1 MHSCIY
7 EGMVRHR
14 RIGPPAH
21 EFHNSLFM
29 LYLDL
34 DEIDDVFRNSW
45 LWSSTRPAIARFRRE
60 DHLGPAAEPLDQSV
74 RNLVQLR
81 AGFRPSGAVR
91 LLTHLRYFGY
101 LMNPVSF
108 FFCYDSSGQSVEAVV
123 AEVNNTPWGERHC
136 YVIDA
141 RDEFGMEDSSTGPG
155 EPSGTDTGR
164 LIRAQH
170 RKEFHVSPFMP
181 MDFTYHWRIT
191 PPAEQLAIQIQN
203 RRDDSIA
210 FSASMTMKRRPVTPR
225 SLARVLFRYPVMT
238 MQVTVGIYWQA
249 LRLWLK
255 GVPFCPHPG
264 KRPDPDASPVD
275 GLPQNGTHA
284 FGEPQFSEPCY
295 EDCSLRQARC
305 HATQGIDE

>member
-1 MHSCIY
+1 
-7 EGMVRHR
+7 V
-14 RIGPPAH
+14 H
-21 EFHNSLFM
+21 EFRNSLFL

-34 DEIDDVFRNSW
+34 AEIDDVFRGRW
-45 LWSSTRPAIARFRRE
+45 LWSSSRPAVARFRRE
-60 DHLGPAAEPLDQSV
+60 DHLGPDSEPLDQCV

-141 RDEFGMEDSSTGPG
+141 RHDFGSEDLSASQGDPTR
-155 EPSGTDTGR
+155 TDTGR

-181 MDFTYHWRIT
+181 MEFTYHWGIT
-191 PPAEQLAIQIQN
+191 SPAEQLSIRIQN
-203 RRDDSIA
+203 RRADRIE
-210 FSASMTMKRRPVTPR
+210 FSAAMSLKRSPVTTR
-225 SLARVLFRYPVMT
+225 SLARVLCRYPLMT

-264 KRPDPDASPVD
+264 TRSDTETSEFD
-275 GLPQNGTHA
+275 GVLRDEALPLDQSQL
-284 FGEPQFSEPCY
+284 GEPC
-295 EDCSLRQARC
+295 DKNRSLEHVRGL
-305 HATQGIDE
+305 AT

>member
-1 MHSCIY
+1 MHSCLY
-7 EGMVRHR
+7 EGIVRHR
-14 RIGPPAH
+14 RFGPPAH
-21 EFHNSLFM
+21 EFRNSLFM

-34 DEIDDVFRNSW
+34 DEINDVFRDRW
-45 LWSSTRPAIARFRRE
+45 LWSSSRPAIARFNRE
-60 DHLGPAAEPLDQSV
+60 DHLGPASEPLDQSV

-123 AEVNNTPWGERHC
+123 AEVNNTPWRERHC

-141 RDEFGMEDSSTGPG
+141 REGISIKSSATGPG
-155 EPSGTDTGR
+155 APSRTDAGR

-181 MDFTYHWRIT
+181 MDLTYHWRIAA
-191 PPAEQLAIQIQN
+191 PAEHLAIQIQN
-203 RRDDSIA
+203 RCADTIA
-210 FSASMTMKRRPVTPR
+210 FSASMTLKRSPVTPR
-225 SLARVLFRYPVMT
+225 SLARVLCRYPVMT
-238 MQVTVGIYWQA
+238 MQVAASIYWQA

-264 KRPDPDASPVD
+264 TRPDPETSELD
-275 GLPQNGTHA
+275 GPLRDEALP
-284 FGEPQFSEPCY
+284 FDEPELSE
-295 EDCSLRQARC
+295 RC
-305 HATQGIDE
+305 HKDSSFEHVRGPATQGFEE

>member
-1 MHSCIY
+1 MHSCVY
-7 EGMVRHR
+7 EGIVRHR
-14 RIGPPAH
+14 RVGPPAH
-21 EFHNSLFM
+21 EFRTSLFL

-34 DEIDDVFRNSW
+34 DEIDEVFRGRW
-45 LWSSTRPAIARFRRE
+45 LWSSSRPAIARFSRA
-60 DHLGPAAEPLDQSV
+60 DHLGPASEPLDQCV
-74 RNLVQLR
+74 RDLVQLR
-81 AGFRPSGAVR
+81 AGFRPVGAVR

-108 FFCYDSSGQSVEAVV
+108 YFCYDHSGQSVEAVV

-141 RDEFGMEDSSTGPG
+141 RNDIDAENSPAGPG
-155 EPSGTDTGR
+155 DSTWTDADR

-191 PPAEQLAIQIQN
+191 SPAEQLSIQIQN
-203 RRDDSIA
+203 RRAATIA
-210 FSASMTMKRRPVTPR
+210 FSAAMSLKRSPVTTR
-225 SLARVLFRYPVMT
+225 SLARVLCRYPLMT
-238 MQVTVGIYWQA
+238 MQVTAGIYWQA

-264 KRPDPDASPVD
+264 TRPNPAATESPGVLREEA
-275 GLPQNGTHA
+275 LPFDQP
-284 FGEPQFSEPCY
+284 EFSEPCQ
-295 EDCSLRQARC
+295 ENCSLEHA
-305 HATQGIDE
+305 HGLATQGFEE